1 VTLPGG
7 TAGFE
12 TAPAEV
18 LEAALNGA
26 DYSGCDGLFS
36 PEERLTALFYRVLTR
51 RGGGVTIPVVSC
63 NHTPEYLAGL
73 YPRPASIDLGNRMLA
88 ELALDELLR
97 RISGAPGRADHV
109 AVIATPQLVPGE
121 R

>member
-1 VTLPGG
+1 M
-7 TAGFE
+7 
-12 TAPAEV
+12 
-18 LEAALNGA
+18 
-26 DYSGCDGLFS
+26 
-36 PEERLTALFYRVLTR
+36 
-51 RGGGVTIPVVSC
+51 TIPVVSC